1 MVDKCSK
8 CTIVVNRK
16 NEGRPGVKCQECQVE
31 YCFTCAELPAKF
43 CEMMREMGKSMWKC
57 KTCEEKSKNLQLVL
71 ESLQQDM
78 TTIKKGQE
86 DQQAER
92 QKVLEGLKQIDGV
105 AQRIE
110 QIEVVQTENKGRL
123 DAHDEAIKKNSEK
136 MKEMEK
142 KNDEMEKRL
151 KNMDGETPNVRQT
164 NAVIREIRE
173 IEKREKNLIFGNI
186 PEPTQDEAEDRKK
199 QDEEKVDEILR
210 ELGIDVKPTKVIRVG
225 QKGRYPRKALAIF
238 TLVEDCERILE
249 KAESVK
255 LANVFIMRDRT
266 YNQREEARLF
276 RLEREREEN
285 AENAGKGPTEAERGR
300 GKRRG
305 RPPGRGNG
313 SVRGRGA
320 TATRAARWPRGDGRP
335 HSRKRKNSVEDDA
348 AKRQRTGPVANDN
361 DAGGQSPGTG
371 PDQTPTRTLQG
382 TDTRPAT
389 PHPMQ
394 QQPLSATAGGSND
407 F

>member
-1 MVDKCSK
+1 M
-8 CTIVVNRK
+8 
-16 NEGRPGVKCQECQVE
+16 
-31 YCFTCAELPAKF
+31 
-43 CEMMREMGKSMWKC
+43 
-57 KTCEEKSKNLQLVL
+57 QLVL

-92 QKVLEGLKQIDGV
+92 QKVLDGLKQIEGV

-110 QIEVVQTENKGRL
+110 QIETVQTENKGRL
-123 DAHDEAIKKNSEK
+123 DAHDEAIKKNGEK
-136 MKEMEK
+136 MMEMEK
-142 KNDEMEKRL
+142 KSAEIEKRL
-151 KNMDGETPNVRQT
+151 KNIDGETPNVRQT

-210 ELGIDVKPTKVIRVG
+210 EMGFQGVKPSKVIRVG

-238 TLVEDCERILE
+238 SLVDDCERILE
-249 KAESVK
+249 KAETVK
-255 LANVFIMRDRT
+255 LANDVFIMRDRT
-266 YNQREEARLF
+266 FNQREEARLY
-276 RLEREREEN
+276 RLEKEREEN
-285 AENAGKGPTEAERGR
+285 AENAGGAPTEAERGR
-300 GKRRG
+300 TATKRRG

-320 TATRAARWPRGDGRP
+320 KLTKAVRGPRGAEAGGNG
-335 HSRKRKNSVEDDA
+335 SLTRKRKNSGDDDV
-348 AKRQRTGPVANDN
+348 AKRQKTGSATNNDILEQQ
-361 DAGGQSPGTG
+361 AAAVPE
-371 PDQTPTRTLQG
+371 QTPTRTQG
-382 TDTRPAT
+382 SNERPAT
-389 PHPMQ
+389 PHPLQ
-394 QQPLSATAGGSND
+394 PPLSVAEGGSND